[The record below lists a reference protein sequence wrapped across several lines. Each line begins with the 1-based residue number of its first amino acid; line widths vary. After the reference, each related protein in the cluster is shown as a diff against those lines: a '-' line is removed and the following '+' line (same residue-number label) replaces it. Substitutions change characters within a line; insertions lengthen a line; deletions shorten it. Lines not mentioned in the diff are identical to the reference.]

1 MKAIYAGSFD
11 PLTNGHLFLIEE
23 TSKMFDKIFVLY
35 ATNTSKKRHTDEV
48 DSINKLKKLL
58 KDKEINNVEVLKYDG
73 LVADFARENNCN
85 YLIRGLR
92 NTSDYLYEENIAKIN
107 SELNPNLNTIYIRAN
122 NDTISSSLI
131 RELKSYGKDI
141 SKYVPFEIIWKD

>member
-58 KDKEINNVEVLKYDG
+58 KDKGINNVEVLKYDG
-73 LVADFARENNCN
+73 LVADFARENDCN

-107 SELNPNLNTIYIRAN
+107 SELNPNLITIYIRAN